1 MRGFKLTERSIAL
14 VCAIVLVT
22 LSVTA
27 AWRQYDLGRQV
38 ADAPKSQS
46 EANDDAS
53 IDGPS
58 QDTEPTADSSRSSA
72 SEPPKTSASRQ
83 EHVFTAVA
91 GSTYT
96 EFARQALTTHAQAK
110 SLTLSAG
117 QLLAAEVALTNA
129 AGAPPLEIGQQ
140 VHVAQADV
148 AQAFATAGV
157 ADHVESKPSAAAQSP
172 SGSSQTYTAVAVSGD
187 SYTAF
192 VRYCIATH
200 LQSQP
205 IALSTAQRVAA
216 ETYLAQSAG
225 APLLDVGQSVAV
237 SHADVQSAVARA
249 QALSAS
255 ELSLWQPYAD
265 NVAW

>member
-46 EANDDAS
+46 EANNDTGVDE
-53 IDGPS
+53 PS
-58 QDTEPTADSSRSSA
+58 QDTEPAADSSRSSE
-72 SEPPKTSASRQ
+72 SESPKASASQQ
-83 EHVFTAVA
+83 EYTFTAVA

-117 QLLAAEVALTNA
+117 QLLAAEVALTNT
-129 AGAPPLEIGQQ
+129 AGAPLLEIGQQ

-148 AQAFATAGV
+148 AQAFAAAGV
-157 ADHVESKPSAAAQSP
+157 TDHVESKPSTATQSP
-172 SGSSQTYTAVAVSGD
+172 SGSSQAYTTVAVPGD
-187 SYTAF
+187 SYVAF
-192 VRYCIATH
+192 ARQCIATY
-200 LQSQP
+200 LQSQS
-205 IALSTAQRVAA
+205 IAFSTAQRVAA
-216 ETYLAQSAG
+216 ETYLTQSAG
-225 APLLDVGQSVAV
+225 APLLDIGQSVAV

-265 NVAW
+265 TIAW